1 MIIGVL
7 SVELTILEAQSLKDK
22 RRVIKGLKER
32 LRHRYNVSVAEID
45 YLDTH
50 KRCQLGICTIS
61 NETRVVHSQLD
72 KLVDTI
78 RQTRGLTLIDYQREI
93 L

>member
-50 KRCQLGICTIS
+50 KRCLLGIS
-61 NETRVVHSQLD
+61 MVSKDSRVVHSQLD

>member
-7 SVELTILEAQSLKDK
+7 SVELAILEAQSLKDK

-50 KRCQLGICTIS
+50 KRCLLGIS
-61 NETRVVHSQLD
+61 MVSKDSRVVHSQLD